1 MESSDDPGPS
11 RWTRSLRLVKDSFSI
26 KKTINMLKKVARK
39 YGWKIAGI
47 IIVVEAIEHF
57 VIPSVLISV
66 GLPHLAIVG
75 GLPIA
80 EFTVYPILFK
90 ILGGSA

>member
-26 KKTINMLKKVARK
+26 RKNYQHVKKVARK
-39 YGWKIAGI
+39 HGWKIAGI
-47 IIVVEAIEHF
+47 VIVIEVIEHF
-57 VIPSVLISV
+57 VIPSVLVSV

-90 ILGGSA
+90 LLGGSI